1 MISRAAEYALRTVVC
16 LAEGGGHPS
25 TARELS
31 EATGIPESSQMK
43 VLQALRRAGLVRSRR
58 GQGGGFVVARPARE
72 ISIQEV
78 IVAVESGGPGQW
90 PDVTTDLLRKLRQRL
105 WDGLGMMRIL
115 FESITVAEICG
126 EDPSLE
132 TVGSRDQGE
141 THTKGAQR

>member
-16 LAEGGGHPS
+16 LAEAGGRPQ
-25 TARELS
+25 TARALS
-31 EATGIPESSQMK
+31 EATGIPESYQMK

-78 IVAVESGGPGQW
+78 IAAVESGGPEHW
-90 PDVTTDLLRKLRQRL
+90 PDVSTDPLRALRRRL
-105 WDGLGMMRIL
+105 RDGVGLMRTL
-115 FESITVAEICG
+115 FESITVAELCG
-126 EDPSLE
+126 EDTALA

-141 THTKGAQR
+141 TNTRGARR

>member
-16 LAEGGGHPS
+16 LAEGGGRPE
-25 TARELS
+25 TARTLS
-31 EATGIPESSQMK
+31 EATGIPESYQMK

-78 IVAVESGGPGQW
+78 IAAVESGGPGQW
-90 PDVTTDLLRKLRQRL
+90 PEVTTDPLRKLRQRL
-105 WDGLGMMRIL
+105 RDGLGMMRIL
-115 FESITVAEICG
+115 FESITVAELCG